1 MSVPLY
7 MDHHV
12 KAAVSDGLRSRGVD
26 VVTCFEDE
34 TDQAPDPLIL
44 KRATELGR
52 VVFTQDDDFL
62 AIADEWLESG
72 RDFAGVIYAHQLGIT
87 IGQAI
92 RDLELIAKVLE
103 PDEMRNRIEF
113 LPYPLGR

>member
-12 KAAVSDGLRSRGVD
+12 NAAITEGLRNRSVD
-26 VVTCFEDE
+26 VINCAEDG
-34 TDQAPDPLIL
+34 TDQSEDGHIL
-44 KRATELGR
+44 ERATQLNR
-52 VVFTQDDDFL
+52 AVFTQDDDFL
-62 AIADEWLESG
+62 ALADEWLRKG
-72 RDFAGVIYAHQLGIT
+72 RDFAGVIYAQQLGIT

-103 PDEMRNRIEF
+103 PSELRSRIEF
-113 LPYPLGR
+113 LPYS